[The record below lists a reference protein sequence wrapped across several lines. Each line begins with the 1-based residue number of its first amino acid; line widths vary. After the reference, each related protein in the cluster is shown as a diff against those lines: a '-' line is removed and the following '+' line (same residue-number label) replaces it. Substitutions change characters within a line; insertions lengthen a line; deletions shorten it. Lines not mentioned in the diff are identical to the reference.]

1 MIENKILKL
10 HEENTRSPREET
22 TKIRKKVNRLLN
34 KAEIMQE
41 IRDMEQ
47 QGLSTMEMQDI
58 IVTQKQLIKKTCFY
72 KYLKLVRQIIPRT
85 TRTPQTN

>member
-1 MIENKILKL
+1 MIREAVLNIR
-10 HEENTRSPREET
+10 EVNPRSPREET

-47 QGLSTMEMQDI
+47 QGLSTMEMSDI
-58 IVTQKQLIKKTCFY
+58 IIDEKQMCRKSCFF
-72 KYLKLVRQIIPRT
+72 KYLKIVRNKTLQ
-85 TRTPQTN
+85 TPQTMKTN